1 MRSAAFSRLVCALG
15 LAVLVGAAP
24 LVQAQ
29 SDRSKLKG
37 TSRPPPPPSSM
48 QGIPGGINA
57 GTPSTSNS
65 AELGLKT
72 LPTTDAEHAGM
83 KQETAAA
90 RAARRGR
97 PVSSQAAVPA
107 SGAAPL
113 VPTVKEDVAKGK
125 ATAKPA
131 TSKP

>member
-1 MRSAAFSRLVCALG
+1 MRSTAVSRMASALG
-15 LAVLVGAAP
+15 LAVLLGAVP
-24 LVQAQ
+24 LIQAQ

-72 LPTTDAEHAGM
+72 LPTTNAEHAGI

-90 RAARRGR
+90 RAARRGK

-113 VPTVKEDVAKGK
+113 VPTVNDSAAKGK
-125 ATAKPA
+125 EAAKPA
-131 TSKP
+131 SSKP

>member
-1 MRSAAFSRLVCALG
+1 MRSTAFFRIASALG
-15 LAVLVGAAP
+15 IVLFLGAVPVA
-24 LVQAQ
+24 QAQ

-37 TSRPPPPPSSM
+37 TSRPPPPASSM